1 ADAVRERGFA
11 VVGLDLSADQLR
23 MAAARLP
30 VVRADATQL
39 PIRDSSV
46 HVAFSVLPHTDLSSF
61 DGLVEAAVRALS
73 PGGCFVYVGVHPCF
87 VHPFAEFVEDGVTVH
102 AGYRDDGWVRKT
114 PFTGKPCGPGS
125 GYTTCHS
132 RRFWP
137 RSCAPR

>member
-46 HVAFSVLPHTDLSSF
+46 HVAFSVLTHTDLSSF
-61 DGLVEAAVRALS
+61 DGLVEAAVRALRPGVASSTSASTRASSTRS
-73 PGGCFVYVGVHPCF
+73 PSSS
-87 VHPFAEFVEDGVTVH
+87 
-102 AGYRDDGWVRKT
+102 R
-114 PFTGKPCGPGS
+114 TG
-125 GYTTCHS
+125 
-132 RRFWP
+132 
-137 RSCAPR
+137 